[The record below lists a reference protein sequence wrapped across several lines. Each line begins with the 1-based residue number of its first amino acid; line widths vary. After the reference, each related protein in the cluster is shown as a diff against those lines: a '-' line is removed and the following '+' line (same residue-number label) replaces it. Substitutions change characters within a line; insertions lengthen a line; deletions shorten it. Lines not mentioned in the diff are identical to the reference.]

1 MPFTQI
7 PSLHQWLQATAHRN
21 TGKPDRILDYIDVL
35 IQQNGK
41 SPGAFQDAL
50 TTCNLFFTCDYWLK
64 ENKSPLQNPIHN
76 VVKDLYVF
84 LAHHL
89 SAYFKCSINA
99 LPRELEL
106 TFGREMTSL
115 GRKVDLGQ
123 QAAKPYEAAR
133 PEEFRLIFRA
143 GRAYQIP
150 ASGLKKGQLVPVNSA
165 DYYESGTGLIMNG
178 DLWRDGTGFFVLTMG
193 REIYMMKHAA
203 GNAKMRNGI
212 YHSAYTGGQP
222 VMCAGSMKIVGGI
235 VTLVRNDSGHYKP
248 QDTNLVM
255 LLQTLEMQGVALEHI
270 RVADYRG
277 RDPNPPTAKEFL
289 KHNGDWRIF
298 EAQRAMTLAENQLAY
313 QDYQDYLKAE
323 DAKGNHVD
331 TAQPRGGA
339 RNVPWKNGRPVMANV
354 NARMSPPPVPDRTNR
369 GPLSSAQPQTGLPRP
384 RRPLPP
390 IPQRQARPLPPVPPR
405 PPRPAHVPGTLPP
418 GYNIQVPT
426 NQ

>member
-7 PSLHQWLQATAHRN
+7 PGLQQWLQATANRN
-21 TGKPDRILDYIDVL
+21 TGRPDRILEYIDLL
-35 IQQNGK
+35 ITQN
-41 SPGAFQDAL
+41 SRNPEAFQGAL
-50 TTCNLFFTCDYWLK
+50 NTSNLFFTCDYWLK
-64 ENKSPLQNPIHN
+64 ENRNPFQNPIHKT
-76 VVKDLYVF
+76 VKDLYVF

-89 SAYFKCSINA
+89 SAYFKCTINA

-133 PEEFRLIFRA
+133 PEEYRLIFRY

-150 ASGLKKGQLVPVNSA
+150 ATGVNKGQLVLVNSS

-178 DLWRDGTGFFVLTMG
+178 DIWRDGTGFFVLTMS

-203 GNAKMRNGI
+203 GKARMRDGI

-222 VMCAGSMKIVGGI
+222 VMCAGSMKIVSGI
-235 VTLVRNDSGHYKP
+235 ITMVRNDSGHYKP

-255 LLQTLEMQGVALEHI
+255 LLQTLEMQGVALEHVH
-270 RVADYRG
+270 VADYRG
-277 RDPNPPTAKEFL
+277 QDPNPPTAREFL

-298 EAQRAMTLAENQLAY
+298 EAQRALTLAENQMAY
-313 QDYQDYLKAE
+313 QDYQNYLQTE

-339 RNVPWKNGRPVMANV
+339 KNVPWKNGRPVMANV
-354 NARMSPPPVPDRTNR
+354 NVKMTPPPTPDRTGR
-369 GPLSSAQPQTGLPRP
+369 KPLPGAQPQINLPRP

-390 IPQRQARPLPPVPPR
+390 IPQRQARPLPPPPR
-405 PPRPAHVPGTLPP
+405 PPRPARLPGPLPP